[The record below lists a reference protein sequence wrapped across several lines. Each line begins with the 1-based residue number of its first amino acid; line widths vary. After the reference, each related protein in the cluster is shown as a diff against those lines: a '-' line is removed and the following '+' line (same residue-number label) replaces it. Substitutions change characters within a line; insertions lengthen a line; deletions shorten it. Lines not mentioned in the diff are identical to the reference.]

1 MLLFL
6 KRREN
11 IVKSRT
17 LKPYIGLM
25 IILNLLLLIGCDKEN
40 QNLSEVKGLLIYGNW
55 ESYLYANTDESL
67 LIQIPIYDFSKEL
80 EGYSVNVENFDIGE
94 VTDIKMVPQ
103 NKFDDFEQYTLE
115 FSLIPKKVGIHKIND
130 LTIVI
135 DTGKNKYEEVIG
147 KWTFEVDKPD
157 PNDYLTI
164 TGGSLYEPWTGD
176 YSSDYEYRSD
186 IANISEREITLKHLS
201 VKNDNIKVESAKNLS
216 IKPDAEGTLTAKIN
230 ISDTTGNVYL
240 RPKLTYSMNG
250 KTLSYPANLTM
261 YASTVPMDEL
271 RNLLHEKKMLD
282 K

>member
-1 MLLFL
+1 M
-6 KRREN
+6 
-11 IVKSRT
+11 KSRT

>member
-1 MLLFL
+1 M
-6 KRREN
+6 
-11 IVKSRT
+11 
-17 LKPYIGLM
+17 
-25 IILNLLLLIGCDKEN
+25 
-40 QNLSEVKGLLIYGNW
+40 IYGKW

-67 LIQIPIYDFSKEL
+67 LIQIPIYDFSNEL
-80 EGYSVNVENFDIGE
+80 KGYSVTVENFDIGE

-135 DTGKNKYEEVIG
+135 DTGKNKYKEVIG
-147 KWTFEVDKPD
+147 KWTFEVDELD
-157 PNDYLTI
+157 PSEHLTI
-164 TGGSLYEPWTGD
+164 TGGSLFEPWTED

-186 IANISEREITLKHLS
+186 IANVSKNEITLKHLS
-201 VKNDNIKVESAKNLS
+201 VKNDNIKVESSNNLS
-216 IKPDAEGTLTAKIN
+216 IKPNTEKTLTAKIN

-240 RPKLTYSMNG
+240 RPKLTYLMNG
-250 KTLSYPANLTM
+250 KTLSHPTNLTM

-271 RNLLHEKKMLD
+271 QNLLREKKMLD